1 MLLLVTKILKENPS
15 SLSWREL
22 DTHMVYLNEVIKT
35 LLTSSQENW
44 FRKAEEGKGPGGDVG
59 ASFSGEVSTLVVRLD

>member
-1 MLLLVTKILKENPS
+1 MVLLVTKILKENPS

-22 DTHMVYLNEVIKT
+22 HMHTVYLNEVIKT
-35 LLTSSQENW
+35 LRTSSQENW

-59 ASFSGEVSTLVVRLD
+59 ASFGGQVSTLVVRLD